1 VARRV
6 FLHVGLPK
14 TGTTYL
20 QSIAWA
26 SKDALRAQGVLLP
39 GFGPRQHLWASCV
52 VREEPRLERRH
63 PDAKYA
69 WERLVEE
76 ARGWPDTVLISHE
89 FFCGASAE
97 QVAGALAALAG
108 AEVHVVVT
116 ARETIGLIT
125 ARWQEWVKNGATGP
139 VDAYPPTEEFDPQD
153 EWGWGTLDLADV
165 LTRWGSSVP
174 PERVHLIPLPG
185 SDEPR
190 DELWRQFAS
199 VVGFDPAVGDTSA
212 SQPNESLGVAEV
224 ELLRRVNAHLTGFT
238 APVDRGRWIRGY
250 LAQGKLVPRG
260 GNRFWPS
267 PARVAVLRERGNCG
281 LDEIAGRGYDVVGS
295 LDSLRT
301 PDELPPRRHP
311 ESVSDAELVDI
322 AAATIAEMLH
332 DVRRARRQAEPT
344 PGRLA
349 RLRRRLRRRTRA

>member
-1 VARRV
+1 MARRV

-26 SKDALRAQGVLLP
+26 SKDALRKQGVLLP

-63 PDAKYA
+63 PDAKFA
-69 WERLVEE
+69 WERLLAES
-76 ARGWPDTVLISHE
+76 RKWPETVLITHE

-97 QVAGALAALAG
+97 QVARAVTDLGE

-116 ARETIGLIT
+116 AREMIGLIT
-125 ARWQEWVKNGATGP
+125 ARWQEWVKNGASGQ
-139 VDAYPPTEEFDPQD
+139 VDSYPPTEEFDPQD
-153 EWGWGTLDLADV
+153 EWGWSTLDLADV
-165 LTRWGSSVP
+165 LARWGSAVP
-174 PERVHLIPLPG
+174 PERVHLITVPG

-190 DELWRQFAS
+190 DELWRRFAT

-224 ELLRRVNAHLTGFT
+224 ELLRRVNAHLTGFN

-267 PARVAVLRERGNCG
+267 PSRVEVLRERGNRG

-311 ESVSDAELVDI
+311 DSVSDGELVDI
-322 AAATIAEMLH
+322 AAATIADMLH
-332 DVRRARRQAEPT
+332 DVRQARRRAAP
-344 PGRLA
+344 PAGRMA
-349 RLRRRLRRRTRA
+349 RWRRRQRRRTT